1 MWRKAEPQ
9 GLHANV
15 PGRMFRVLGLRA
27 QSQILVAATHAKN
40 LYFVRTHLRLFKE
53 ALIDDMAHQ
62 QLA

>member
-27 QSQILVAATHAKN
+27 QPQILAAATHAKN
-40 LYFVRTHLRLFKE
+40 LYFVLVSLLDGPT
-53 ALIDDMAHQ
+53 
-62 QLA
+62 